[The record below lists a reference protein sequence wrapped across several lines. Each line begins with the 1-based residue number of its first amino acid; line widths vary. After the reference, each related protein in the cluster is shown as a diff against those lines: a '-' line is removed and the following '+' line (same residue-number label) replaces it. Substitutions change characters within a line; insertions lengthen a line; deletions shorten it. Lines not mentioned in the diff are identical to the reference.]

1 MSASFFQQQY
11 STQVASTFLGS
22 KSVFTPRIP
31 EKVAPIIGE
40 FYQVQF
46 KEAGA
51 YTPSESAFTLHSEP
65 PYNGNLL
72 GEVWFKFTVSAIT
85 DSTATFDAGAGDVL
99 CFHDDL
105 VYAAIE
111 ELRLVDGG
119 EVIER
124 INMRTEHLRQCYHEL
139 DERRNTMDLRG
150 WFGSEAACNAA
161 ARSSK
166 TYYVKLPFEFCKEY
180 FKYLRLNALR
190 TNQLSFELKMAP
202 KSEWTYA
209 SGAFTPVFTFSDYSL
224 WIEYFTLGQS
234 ELSALMS
241 RSLSYPYKMMESLS
255 EMTIAHSTGTDTVT
269 DLEIPFLHPV
279 SCIFVL
285 TQENDISA
293 YNQKFYSEPASVVT
307 KGGIKADGKWRWE
320 ETDSVWWTKIYPARI
335 GYRADNNLLVFP
347 ATYALNNPTETG
359 FLDCS
364 KLQNVYLRHRI
375 DSSRATATFKVLVF
389 GQIPNVFTYT
399 TVGSGTKIRSLYDR

>member
-22 KSVFTPRIP
+22 KSIFTPRIP
-31 EKVAPIIGE
+31 EKVAPVIGE

-72 GEVWFKFTVSAIT
+72 GEVWLKFTVSAIT
-85 DSTATFDAGAGDVL
+85 DVTTPFAAGAGDVM

-105 VYAAIE
+105 AYAAIE
-111 ELRLVDGG
+111 EIRLVDGG
-119 EVIER
+119 EVVER
-124 INMRTEHLRQCYHEL
+124 VKMREEHLRQCYEDI
-139 DERRNTMDLRG
+139 DERRNTLDLRG
-150 WFGSEAACNAA
+150 WYGSEAACNAA
-161 ARSSK
+161 ARSAK
-166 TYYVKLPFEFCKEY
+166 TYYVKLPFEFCKDY
-180 FKYLRLNALR
+180 FKYLRLIALR
-190 TNQLSFELKMAP
+190 SNQLSFELKMAP

-209 SGAFTPVFTFSDYSL
+209 SGFTPVFTFTDYVL

-241 RSLSYPYKMMESLS
+241 RSLSYPYKMIETLS
-255 EMTIAHSTGTDTVT
+255 EMTVSHTTGTDTT
-269 DLEIPFLHPV
+269 SDLEIPFLHPV
-279 SCIFVL
+279 SCIYVL
-285 TQENDISA
+285 TQASDHNS
-293 YNQKFYSEPASVVT
+293 YRKKFYSEPDTAVS

-320 ETDSVWWTKIYPARI
+320 EMDSVWWMKIYPARVA
-335 GYRADNNLLVFP
+335 YRADNNLLVFP
-347 ATYALNNPTETG
+347 ATYAMNNPTETG

-375 DSSRATATFKVLVF
+375 ASARGTATFKVLVF
-389 GQIPNVFTYT
+389 AQVPNVFTYT